1 MRYKLGGILEKNY
14 SYNFNIPKRAK
25 KLIKFIVI
33 HYTGMKKESNAIKK
47 LCDPKSQVSAH
58 YFIKNNGKI
67 LILVPNLYE
76 AWHAGISSWQRFNSL
91 NKNSIGIEISNPGH
105 KFGYKKFSSKQIV
118 SLKRLLRFL
127 MKEYKINEKN
137 ILGNSDIAPNRK
149 QDPGE
154 KFPWQDLAKKKLSYW
169 HNLDHKKIKKYRK
182 VKLSNVNEIVFI
194 KNLFKIG
201 YTRIKGVSYIEN
213 TKYLTGAFQRRFRQE
228 LVNGKIDKE
237 CLLISKKLIK
247 N

>member
-1 MRYKLGGILEKNY
+1 MRYKLGQILAKNY
-14 SYNFNIPKRAK
+14 SYNFNIPKRTK
-25 KLIKFIVI
+25 KSIKFIVI
-33 HYTGMKKESNAIKK
+33 HYTGMKKESEALKR

-67 LILVPNLYE
+67 LILVPNLYQ

-105 KFGYKKFSSKQIV
+105 KFGYKKFSSKQMV
-118 SLKRLLRFL
+118 SLKKLLKSL

-137 ILGNSDIAPNRK
+137 ILGHSDIAPNRK

-154 KFPWQDLAKKKLSYW
+154 KFPWRDLASKKLSYW
-169 HNLDHKKIKKYRK
+169 HNLNHKRIKKFRK

-194 KNLFKIG
+194 KNLSKIG
-201 YTRIKGVSYIEN
+201 YKRIKGVDFIEN
-213 TKYLTGAFQRRFRQE
+213 TKYLTKAFQRRFRQE

-237 CLLISKKLIK
+237 CLLISKNLIK
-247 N
+247 K